1 MLPSSAAPHQ
11 PGEDPHGTP
20 MKRTTISALV
30 ATLFLSVVSGG
41 YHPAGAEPHEAQ
53 VSLLR
58 DKEFADKLLAS
69 IRNAHRSI
77 VCSYYLF
84 VVHKKNMSGQVVDEL
99 IRARRRGVDVR
110 VILEKTRHKDRLN
123 EENLH
128 TAALL
133 ARGGV
138 KVFFDS
144 PDVVTHLKVTVID
157 GRYVIMGSHNL
168 TQAALHHNN
177 ELSVV
182 VDSPGLASEVLSY
195 LNQL

>member
-1 MLPSSAAPHQ
+1 MMLREWRILLAVILLGIASGPFSAAR
-11 PGEDPHGTP
+11 GESHE
-20 MKRTTISALV
+20 AV
-30 ATLFLSVVSGG
+30 ATLLKDAEFSQALISGIKS
-41 YHPAGAEPHEAQ
+41 A
-53 VSLLR
+53 R
-58 DKEFADKLLAS
+58 K
-69 IRNAHRSI
+69 NI

-84 VVHKKNMSGQVVDEL
+84 VVHGKNHSARILDEL
-99 IRARRRGVDVR
+99 VQARRRGVDVR

-138 KVFFDS
+138 KVFFDA

-157 GRYVIMGSHNL
+157 SRYVFMGSHNL
-168 TQAALHHNN
+168 TEAALRRNN
-177 ELSVV
+177 ELSVLIE
-182 VDSPGLASEVLSY
+182 STEFAAETLSY